1 VRVGFNR
8 KEMRTESLVGTVKHH
23 DCHAFFVHDDAS
35 RWPAKEFEGQIGD
48 VSRSMHAALEA
59 AAGAHKGGVHQFAP
73 GSNAVG
79 GKVKLNLAEAGARA
93 HASDAPGDVLIF
105 PQSTRRKAYDDPSD
119 ASPERVAAFVRD
131 VFVTGDAGAGLPGG
145 ECECERLRGA
155 HVFVCTH
162 AARDAR
168 CGLCG
173 PALVDAIRAEVDA
186 RGLTDRVAVRGC
198 SHVGGHA
205 YAGNVLVFHPP
216 GGVDADADAAASEG
230 TWYGYVTPR
239 EIPDIVERTIRR
251 GEKIPRLWRGSMGM
265 KTEDHA
271 AAAAAAAAAAG
282 ETWPPPK
289 SPCEKCDEGEKT
301 GGGDA
306 GGDIEDVA
314 GGDAGGDIEDVAGG
328 GGGGTAT
335 AARRADESWVDA
347 VAKIGVVVG
356 FAGVVVS
363 AIWAYLEGRF

>member
-1 VRVGFNR
+1 MRVGFNR

-35 RWPAKEFEGQIGD
+35 RWPAKEFDGPIGD

-145 ECECERLRGA
+145 ECERLRGA

-173 PALVDAIRAEVDA
+173 PALVDEIRAEVDA

-205 YAGNVLVFHPP
+205 YAGNVLVFHPL

-314 GGDAGGDIEDVAGG
+314 GG

-347 VAKIGVVVG
+347 VTKIGVVVG